1 VTEEATKEAM
11 REIRKIKR
19 NDPKSIVV
27 VTGCSAQVD
36 KDKFEPMVE
45 VDLVVANSHKGQLEE
60 LIHKKLKGELES
72 RVFHSNIFRK
82 DDLEAGGGIESDHTR
97 SFLKIQD
104 GCNSFCT
111 YCVIPFARG
120 KSRSVTVSDL
130 VERVNKLY
138 DEGIRETVLTGVHIG
153 DYEDQESLGKQ
164 GQLEDL
170 LENLLSFTKM
180 PRFRLSSLEPIELSD
195 RLLSLY
201 QDNRMCPHFHMSIQ
215 SANSKVLSDM
225 KRKYTAEDVEV
236 SLNKIKSHLPN
247 AFVGMDV
254 IVGFPG
260 ETEEEFFDTY
270 RRLAELPW
278 TRIHVFPYSS
288 RPGTKAALR
297 SDLIERSE
305 ILRRSERLKVL
316 SRERYLEQAK
326 LQIGT
331 VKEGLRLQK
340 PSKGA
345 QFLTR
350 DYWPVYVEDDSKWTL
365 INEDSRIEITGY
377 RDAGGSAMDGILVG
391 KII

>member
-1 VTEEATKEAM
+1 
-11 REIRKIKR
+11 
-19 NDPKSIVV
+19 
-27 VTGCSAQVD
+27 
-36 KDKFEPMVE
+36 
-45 VDLVVANSHKGQLEE
+45 
-60 LIHKKLKGELES
+60 
-72 RVFHSNIFRK
+72 
-82 DDLEAGGGIESDHTR
+82 
-97 SFLKIQD
+97 
-104 GCNSFCT
+104 
-111 YCVIPFARG
+111 
-120 KSRSVTVSDL
+120 
-130 VERVNKLY
+130 
-138 DEGIRETVLTGVHIG
+138 
-153 DYEDQESLGKQ
+153 
-164 GQLEDL
+164 
-170 LENLLSFTKM
+170 
-180 PRFRLSSLEPIELSD
+180 
-195 RLLSLY
+195 
-201 QDNRMCPHFHMSIQ
+201 
-215 SANSKVLSDM
+215 
-225 KRKYTAEDVEV
+225 VEV

-391 KII
+391 KLI